1 MGLFFPAEFKEK
13 CRASIIS
20 LRALRCNNLENKQ
33 KEKRSILHYEMHYL
47 NKQTKKNYQACC
59 TPSPPADRC
68 CITCDPKFI
77 LGLKKEKMEKGEI
90 GFTKYTQYLPRDGC
104 GVVRCDQ
111 CVAFTCCVTRRSCH
125 VGVDSV
131 DITGVVK
138 LWFIQAGATDMPE
151 KHFIFKLLIYR
162 TTQCSHQKNTKPA
175 LAMATLQSGAP
186 M

>member
-1 MGLFFPAEFKEK
+1 M
-13 CRASIIS
+13 
-20 LRALRCNNLENKQ
+20 
-33 KEKRSILHYEMHYL
+33 
-47 NKQTKKNYQACC
+47 
-59 TPSPPADRC
+59 D
-68 CITCDPKFI
+68 
-77 LGLKKEKMEKGEI
+77 KGEI

-125 VGVDSV
+125 MGVDSV

-162 TTQCSHQKNTKPA
+162 TTHSVHTKKTKQNQP
-175 LAMATLQSGAP
+175 
-186 M
+186 